1 MYIIKCPQGCLTCSK
16 ASICLTCEPDYIF
29 NSVTKK
35 CIPSK
40 FCHSQCGTCSVKNN
54 ATKCTSCSSS
64 LQILSYLP
72 FTVGQT
78 ESSCSMISTNN
89 AQILMTVNKNTVIG
103 SSILKSVTYNG
114 IT

>member
-40 FCHSQCGTCSVKNN
+40 FCHSQCGTCSVKND

-64 LQILSYLP
+64 LQSLSYLP